1 MELEGKQVLITGAAH
16 RMGAAAAIACAGAGA
31 DIILHYH
38 SSQQQAA
45 ETAARIEALGR
56 RVVQVQG
63 DFTNP
68 STPEQIL
75 EKADAKG
82 MSPHILINS
91 ASVYPRSTWDSMS
104 FEELSESY
112 LINTYAP
119 LALSRSF
126 AQSRNPESLI
136 QVLDARMVDYDSK
149 HYAYHLSKRSLH
161 DITRMLAVE
170 LAPEIRVNGI
180 APGII
185 LPDKGKDPQLLEKYK
200 SGTLLQRIGGI
211 KDYTQAVLFLSSNN
225 FVTGQVL
232 FIDGGRHIKG
242 RMYGT

>member
-1 MELEGKQVLITGAAH
+1 
-16 RMGAAAAIACAGAGA
+16 MGAAAALACAAAGA

-38 SSQQQAA
+38 SSQQHAG
-45 ETAARIEALGR
+45 ETAAEIETLGR

-63 DFTNP
+63 DFTDPN
-68 STPEQIL
+68 TPEQIL
-75 EKADAKG
+75 EKADAEG

-126 AQSRNPESLI
+126 ARSRNPESVI

-185 LPDKGKDPQLLEKYK
+185 LPDKENDPRLLEKYK
-200 SGTLLQRIGGI
+200 AGTLLQRIGRVE
-211 KDYTQAVLFLSSNN
+211 DYTQAVLFLSTNS
-225 FVTGQVL
+225 FVTGQIL
-232 FIDGGRHIKG
+232 FIDGGRHMKG
-242 RMYGT
+242 RMYGV

>member
-1 MELEGKQVLITGAAH
+1 MKLTGKQVLITGAAH

-38 SSQQQAA
+38 SSRQHAA
-45 ETAARIEALGR
+45 ETAAQIEALGR

-68 STPEQIL
+68 NTPKQIF
-75 EKADAKG
+75 EKADAEG

-119 LALSRSF
+119 LALSRTF
-126 AQSRNPESLI
+126 AQSRNPESVI
-136 QVLDARMVDYDSK
+136 QVLDARMVDYDSE
-149 HYAYHLSKRSLH
+149 HYAYHWSKRRLH
-161 DITRMLAVE
+161 LYHRF
-170 LAPEIRVNGI
+170 RVAALG
-180 APGII
+180 
-185 LPDKGKDPQLLEKYK
+185 KGPAECE
-200 SGTLLQRIGGI
+200 GG
-211 KDYTQAVLFLSSNN
+211 
-225 FVTGQVL
+225 
-232 FIDGGRHIKG
+232 
-242 RMYGT
+242 

>member
-1 MELEGKQVLITGAAH
+1 MRLEGKQVLITGAAH
-16 RMGAAAAIACAGAGA
+16 RMGAAAAIACADAGA

-38 SSQQQAA
+38 SSRQYAA
-45 ETAARIEALGR
+45 ETAAHIENLGR
-56 RVVQVQG
+56 RVIQVQG
-63 DFTNP
+63 DFTDP
-68 STPEQIL
+68 KAPEQIL
-75 EKADAKG
+75 EKADAEG

-126 AQSRNPESLI
+126 ARSRNPESIL
-136 QVLDARMVDYDSK
+136 QVLDARMVDYDSM

-185 LPDKGKDPQLLEKYK
+185 LPDQGNDPQLLEKYK
-200 SGTLLQRIGGI
+200 GGTLLQRIGRI
-211 KDYTQAVLFLSSNN
+211 EEYTQAVLFLSTNS
-225 FVTGQVL
+225 FVTGQIL

>member
-45 ETAARIEALGR
+45 ETAAQIEALGR

-68 STPEQIL
+68 STPKQIF
-75 EKADAKG
+75 EKADAEG
-82 MSPHILINS
+82 MSPRILINS

-119 LALSRSF
+119 LALSRTF
-126 AQSRNPESLI
+126 AQSRNPESVI
-136 QVLDARMVDYDSK
+136 QVLDARMVDYDSE
-149 HYAYHLSKRSLH
+149 HYAYHLSKRTAH
-161 DITRMLAVE
+161 DITRVLAIE
-170 LAPEIRVNGI
+170 LSPDIRVNGI

-200 SGTLLQRIGGI
+200 GGTLLKKIGRVN
-211 KDYTQAVLFLSSNN
+211 DYTQAVLFLSTNS
-225 FVTGQVL
+225 FVTGQIL
-232 FIDGGRHIKG
+232 FIDGGRHMKG